1 MKPKSLLAVILAAVI
16 AVFCPAVSADDF
28 SDAKQKISRLSD
40 QYDQLED
47 QQKLIEAQIGKAGT
61 QRERELAAI
70 QQLDGQIETITA
82 QMELLSERIALLE
95 LYVERAE
102 ARVAGQQRR
111 IDESYEAFK
120 KRLNAMVKLPRI
132 SPLSIALG
140 TDSYHDFV
148 DSQKIMER
156 LAAYDKKLLEDLNR
170 DKAALEAAQRDI
182 EKSRDDVKA
191 DKALLNEKRQV
202 LGYRL
207 AESRRQIQ
215 DIALLEQQV
224 MANQEALRRQMEQ
237 VQAEMDRIYDQIA
250 RKSNMTEYVGGEKVL
265 GSMMRPAPTLDQIT
279 SPYGL
284 RFGNS
289 NFHTG
294 MDFSKAGAYG
304 QEIVAAIGGKVAFV
318 NTAYTPGY
326 GYGKYVIL
334 DHGGGITTLYAH
346 CSEILAQPGQMVAKG
361 EVIAKVG
368 STGWSTGPHCHFE
381 VRVNGTHT
389 NPVPYLEQ

>member
-16 AVFCPAVSADDF
+16 AVFCPAVFANDF
-28 SDAKQKISRLSD
+28 SDAKQKISELGD
-40 QYDQLED
+40 QYDELEA

-61 QRERELAAI
+61 ERERQLAAI
-70 QQLDGQIETITA
+70 QQLDGQIETTSA
-82 QMELLSERIALLE
+82 QMELLNQRIALLE
-95 LYVERAE
+95 QYAERME
-102 ARVAGQQRR
+102 AQAAGKQRQ
-111 IDESYEAFK
+111 IGESYEAFK

-132 SPLSIALG
+132 SALSVALG

-156 LAAYDKKLLEDLNR
+156 LAAYDKKLLDDLNR

-207 AESRRQIQ
+207 AETRRQIQ
-215 DIALLEQQV
+215 DIALLEQQFQ
-224 MANQEALRRQMEQ
+224 ANQEALRKQMDQ
-237 VQAEMDRIYDQIA
+237 VQAEIDTIYDQIA
-250 RKSNMTEYVGGEKVL
+250 RKSNLTDYVGGDKVL
-265 GSMMRPAPTLDQIT
+265 GSMMRPTPTLDQVT

-304 QEIVAAIGGKVAFV
+304 QEIVAANAGKVAFV

-334 DHGGGITTLYAH
+334 DHGGGITTLYGH
-346 CSEILAQPGQMVAKG
+346 CSEILVQAGQVVAKG
-361 EVIAKVG
+361 ETIAKVG

-381 VRVNGTHT
+381 VRVNGKHT
-389 NPVPYLEQ
+389 NPLPYLEQ